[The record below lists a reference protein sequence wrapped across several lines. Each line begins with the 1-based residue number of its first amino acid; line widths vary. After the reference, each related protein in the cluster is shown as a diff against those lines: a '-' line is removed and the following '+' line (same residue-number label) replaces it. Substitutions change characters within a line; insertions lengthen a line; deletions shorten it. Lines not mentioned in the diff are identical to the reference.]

1 MLLLLLLL
9 LDALS
14 NCIVIVVYIVT
25 IVLIIHVDVFH
36 CYVNFAPY
44 NNLFQF
50 ITCTKGHSEGN
61 LIVVQ
66 LCKQT
71 IHKIYRSQTQKG
83 KELHDYIW

>member
-1 MLLLLLLL
+1 MLLLLLL

-14 NCIVIVVYIVT
+14 NCIVTV
-25 IVLIIHVDVFH
+25 VLIIHVDVIVFH

-44 NNLFQF
+44 NKLFQF
-50 ITCTKGHSEGN
+50 ITCTKGHSKGN

>member
-1 MLLLLLLL
+1 MLLLLLL

-14 NCIVIVVYIVT
+14 NCIVTV
-25 IVLIIHVDVFH
+25 VLIIHVDVIVFH

-50 ITCTKGHSEGN
+50 ITKGHSKGN
-61 LIVVQ
+61 LMVVH

-71 IHKIYRSQTQKG
+71 IHKIYSNTKRERVT
-83 KELHDYIW
+83 